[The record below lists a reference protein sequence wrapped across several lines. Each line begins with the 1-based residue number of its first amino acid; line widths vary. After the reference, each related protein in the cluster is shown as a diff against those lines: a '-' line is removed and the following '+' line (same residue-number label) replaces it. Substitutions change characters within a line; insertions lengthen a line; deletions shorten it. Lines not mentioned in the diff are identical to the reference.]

1 MKARY
6 WIPLVLLAGA
16 GVTVWQVEKSR
27 NQPPEIPFTRATRET
42 IVSSIP
48 TDGKVEPMEWAVAR
62 AERPGAVKE
71 ILIKLGQHVMKGQEL
86 VRLDTSDI
94 QAERESAESSIA
106 QIKNEL
112 QVIGEGG
119 RPADRAKLTAEIQ
132 DTQVSLD
139 HARTDYEKY
148 QRMQTEQIAT
158 PVEVTTRK
166 QKVDELES
174 QLKGLKNQL
183 SSLVAPTDRAS
194 AEARLKNAG
203 ASLKLANQRLAQSV
217 VRSPLDGEVYQFD
230 LKQGGYLNAGDPVAT
245 IGRMDQVKVTVF
257 VDERDLGRVKVGMPV
272 RITWDAL
279 PGREWNGSVNK
290 LAEQIV
296 ARGSRQVGEVDCLIQ
311 NPGRELVPGS
321 NVNVQIRAESVDNA
335 LTIPKEALRNE
346 NGKEGVYSLREGTLM
361 WRPVKLG
368 IDNTTRIQVTEGL
381 NDGDAV
387 ALGLISDKPLRDG
400 MTVKPVF
407 Q

>member
-16 GVTVWQVEKSR
+16 GISVWQIEKSR
-27 NQPPEIPFTRATRET
+27 NQPPDVPFTRAMRET

-48 TDGKVEPMEWAVAR
+48 TDGKIEPTEWAVAR

-86 VRLDTSDI
+86 ARLDTSDI
-94 QAERESAESSIA
+94 EAERENAQSSIA
-106 QIKNEL
+106 QIKTDI

-119 RPADRAKLTAEIQ
+119 RSADRAKLNAEIQ

-139 HARTDYEKY
+139 HARADYEKY

-158 PVEVTTRK
+158 KVEVTARK

-183 SSLVAPTDRAS
+183 SSLVAPADRAS
-194 AEARLKNAG
+194 AEARLKTAEAN
-203 ASLKLANQRLAQSV
+203 LNLANQRLAQSV
-217 VRSPLDGEVYQFD
+217 VRAPLDGEVYQFD
-230 LKQGGYLNAGDPVAT
+230 LKPGAFLNAGDPVAT
-245 IGRMDQVKVTVF
+245 IGRLDQVKVTVF
-257 VDERDLGRVKVGMPV
+257 VDERDLGRVKVGMPA

-296 ARGSRQVGEVDCLIQ
+296 ARGSRQVGEVDCVIQ

-346 NGKEGVYSLREGTLM
+346 NGIEGVYSLREGTLT

-381 NDGDAV
+381 SDSDPV
-387 ALGLISDKPLRDG
+387 ALGLISDKPLKDG
-400 MTVKPVF
+400 MIVKPVF